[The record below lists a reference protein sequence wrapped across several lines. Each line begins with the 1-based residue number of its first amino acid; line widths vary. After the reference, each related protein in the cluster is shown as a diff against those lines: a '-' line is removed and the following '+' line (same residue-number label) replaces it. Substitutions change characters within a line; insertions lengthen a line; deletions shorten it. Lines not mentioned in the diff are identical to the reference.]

1 MFDRKVKAQ
10 LAASEAEVRR
20 LRQVLDQL
28 EQGTLA
34 LRLDAERRIVACN
47 DACAAALGQP
57 KEKLIGRPLIDLVP
71 SYVTTL
77 PCYRR
82 FNESVSRFQPVTDDY
97 RFHNPQGGLTWLRL
111 TWLPVRDADGQLDHI
126 QGFGSDTTVQI
137 EKNREN
143 GAFVDALFRSTAV
156 IQFDLAGN
164 ILTANEQFLSA
175 MGYSLGQLVGQHHRI
190 FCSAEEVASPAY
202 AEFWKTLNS
211 GRYVAGRFRR
221 LDSHGQE
228 VWLEASYNPVYN
240 AEGHIIRVIKYASVV
255 TDQVRKEQEIRRA
268 AEMALDV
275 SRTTDVSAR
284 EGAAVVQEAVNTMQA
299 VAGQMQSASTTIEAL
314 GKQSVVISSI
324 VQTIGSIASQTNLLA
339 LNAAIEAARAGEQ
352 GRGFAVVA
360 DEVRQLAARTS
371 SATEEIVTVVARNQ
385 QLADQAVIEIESS
398 REQASAGLAL
408 AGQAGTAISGIQ
420 DGARRVVQAV
430 GQVTHDLL

>member
-1 MFDRKVKAQ
+1 
-10 LAASEAEVRR
+10 
-20 LRQVLDQL
+20 
-28 EQGTLA
+28 
-34 LRLDAERRIVACN
+34 
-47 DACAAALGQP
+47 
-57 KEKLIGRPLIDLVP
+57 
-71 SYVTTL
+71 
-77 PCYRR
+77 
-82 FNESVSRFQPVTDDY
+82 
-97 RFHNPQGGLTWLRL
+97 
-111 TWLPVRDADGQLDHI
+111 
-126 QGFGSDTTVQI
+126 
-137 EKNREN
+137 
-143 GAFVDALFRSTAV
+143 
-156 IQFDLAGN
+156 
-164 ILTANEQFLSA
+164 
-175 MGYSLGQLVGQHHRI
+175 
-190 FCSAEEVASPAY
+190 
-202 AEFWKTLNS
+202 
-211 GRYVAGRFRR
+211 
-221 LDSHGQE
+221 
-228 VWLEASYNPVYN
+228 
-240 AEGHIIRVIKYASVV
+240 
-255 TDQVRKEQEIRRA
+255 
-268 AEMALDV
+268 MALDV